1 VKIGRPGRAYG
12 LFRQPIIFFS
22 ASFLRKK
29 LCFFLKNDALKE
41 FLWAAHNDEGVMRQ
55 PNFHLHF
62 ESKVR
67 VSQLRLIRLC
77 ISFEIKII
85 FYLVLE
91 FFNTNPGAVKLWD
104 YSLNDNF

>member
-1 VKIGRPGRAYG
+1 MVRAIHKKKRLSQKTYG

-55 PNFHLHF
+55 PLH
-62 ESKVR
+62 
-67 VSQLRLIRLC
+67 
-77 ISFEIKII
+77 
-85 FYLVLE
+85 
-91 FFNTNPGAVKLWD
+91 P
-104 YSLNDNF
+104 

>member
-1 VKIGRPGRAYG
+1 MKRKMKKRLSQKTYG

-55 PNFHLHF
+55 PPFFMFCNHLGF
-62 ESKVR
+62 GCQLLVVR
-67 VSQLRLIRLC
+67 RT
-77 ISFEIKII
+77 
-85 FYLVLE
+85 
-91 FFNTNPGAVKLWD
+91 TN
-104 YSLNDNF
+104 N

>member
-1 VKIGRPGRAYG
+1 MKRKMKKRLSQKTYG

-55 PNFHLHF
+55 PPFFSCHSAAKDN
-62 ESKVR
+62 SP
-67 VSQLRLIRLC
+67 QLQMG
-77 ISFEIKII
+77 
-85 FYLVLE
+85 V
-91 FFNTNPGAVKLWD
+91 
-104 YSLNDNF
+104 